1 MGGQTLKMQT
11 VEVGMF
17 KLPGLLLDKEELTE
31 EKQLE
36 INTWCEENKC
46 GKNMTGSLYSFRNE
60 KQREWFILKWS

>member
-1 MGGQTLKMQT
+1 
-11 VEVGMF
+11 MF